1 MKTPRWLVPATL
13 SLSFA
18 SVPALAAQTDSSVNV
33 PISGT
38 VTGLPESVSFSGS
51 AHITVRPA
59 PDNTPGP
66 LFRVAVSIELGHITG
81 HGSSTGT
88 IYVLSGQADLTRRF
102 AASDVVQVT
111 FPFSARGAAATAG
124 SRTALVTFAFTYDLN
139 TGALVAA
146 KASLDAP
153 GLPPAG

>member
-1 MKTPRWLVPATL
+1 MKTARWVVPAIL

-18 SVPALAAQTDSSVNV
+18 PAVDAQAPSSMIV
-33 PISGT
+33 PINGT
-38 VTGLPESVSFSGS
+38 VSGLPESVSFSGS
-51 AHITVRPA
+51 AHVTVRPA
-59 PDNTPGP
+59 PDSAPGP
-66 LFRVAVSIELGHITG
+66 MFRVAVSIELGHITG
-81 HGSSTGT
+81 RGSSTGT

-102 AASDVVQVT
+102 AATDMVQVT

-124 SRTALVTFAFTYDLN
+124 ARTALATFAFTFDVN
-139 TGALVAA
+139 TGSLVAA